1 MIILQYY
8 IVKKDDTLDK
18 ILNKFGLTYQKF
30 ISLNGSN
37 IREQI
42 KEGNKIIIESVILNR
57 TYNEDIA
64 KIYEEYKEDLNEEMK
79 YICPHCK
86 NIIIIPKQ

>member
-1 MIILQYY
+1 MQFYII
-8 IVKKDDTLDK
+8 KKEDTLDK
-18 ILNKFGLTYQKF
+18 VLNNFGLTYQKF

-37 IREQI
+37 IKEII
-42 KEGNKIIIESVILNR
+42 KEGNKIIIENSSFNR
-57 TYNEDIA
+57 SYNEDII
-64 KIYEEYKEDLNEEMK
+64 KIYEESKEDNNEEMK